1 MPVVDPE
8 RPDAVAAA
16 ALDPE
21 PGAEEH
27 PSAPARG
34 GEAGGAAAAIG
45 ALPSLATLFPFPLD
59 GFQLEAIDALN
70 QGHSVVVSAP
80 TGSGKTLVGEYA
92 IHRALAHGQRVLYT
106 TPLKALSNQKLR
118 DFRACFGNRQVGLLT
133 GDLSINRE
141 APILVM
147 TTEIFRNMLYAEIDH
162 PEDDPLADVEAVV
175 LDECHYMNDSQ
186 RGTVWEESIIHCP
199 PAIQLVALSAT
210 VANADQ
216 LTDWLERVH
225 GPTRLVLSDH
235 RPVPLAF
242 SFCSAKGLHPLLN
255 EAGTGLHPNARVWRP
270 PKTTR
275 RKGPKPARP
284 PQPEA
289 PPIGFVV
296 AQLAERQ
303 MLPAIYF
310 IFSRRG
316 CDRALRDL
324 GSVCLVSAE
333 EQARIRARLD
343 AFVLATPEAVREGGH
358 AEALLRGIA
367 AHHAGVLPAWKELIE
382 ELFQQGLIKVVF
394 ATETLAAGINMPAR
408 TTVIAAL
415 SKRTERGH
423 RPLMG
428 SEFLQMA
435 GRAGRRGLDT
445 QGYVVTVQSRFE
457 GVREAGQL
465 ALAPADPL
473 VSQFTPSYGMVLN
486 LLQRYELAKARELVE
501 RSFGRYLA
509 SLDLAEDERRIAEL
523 AAQLEVLSRG
533 GDEVP
538 WEDLED
544 YEKCRGR
551 LREERRLLRILQQ
564 QAEETVAHELTLAL
578 QFASEGTLVS
588 LRSPQLRSRV
598 TPAVI
603 VAKQP
608 GPGQF
613 PLLLCL
619 SEENVWV
626 LVPCSAVVALH
637 AELACLQVNRLQM
650 PLLHQA
656 GELRHGEEGSAGLA
670 LAVASLARRHDMHTP
685 RCDLQEEV
693 CRQAELVQTIEA
705 ELEAHPAHRRA
716 DRRPLRQQR
725 RRMEEL
731 QLELEE
737 RRRLL
742 HHRSHRH
749 WETVLELIEVLR
761 FFGALAGEEGLEPTE
776 VGRSVAALRGDNEL
790 WLGLALMS
798 GHLDGLDPAELAAV
812 LEAISTEVNRPDLWC
827 AWPPPPAV
835 EEALHDLRGLRREL
849 QRQQER
855 RGLVVPIWWEPELTG
870 LVHAWAKGVGW
881 SELIAATSLDEGDVV
896 RVLRRTVDLLAQVP
910 YAEAVSE
917 QLRSRARKALRAI
930 NRFPVCE
937 IEDLLAAGTA
947 AAAAAAT
954 AEPPAVLTPPGSAP
968 PPAVALPDPPP
979 PSPPLMPAP
988 GPPAE
993 LPG

>member
-1 MPVVDPE
+1 MPESDPTG
-8 RPDAVAAA
+8 PVPP
-16 ALDPE
+16 L
-21 PGAEEH
+21 GQ
-27 PSAPARG
+27 
-34 GEAGGAAAAIG
+34 
-45 ALPSLATLFPFPLD
+45 LFPFPLD

-92 IHRALAHGQRVLYT
+92 IHRALAHGRRVFYT

-118 DFRACFGNRQVGLLT
+118 DFREQFGADRVGLLT
-133 GDLSINRE
+133 GDLSLNRE
-141 APILVM
+141 AQVVVM

-162 PEDDPLADVEAVV
+162 PDNDPLVDVEAVV

-199 PAIQLVALSAT
+199 STIQLVALSAT
-210 VANADQ
+210 VANAGQ

-225 GPTRLVLSDH
+225 GPTRLVWSDF

-255 EAGTGLHPNARVWRP
+255 DEGTGLHANCKVWRP

-275 RKGPKPARP
+275 RKGPKLPKP

-316 CDRALRDL
+316 CDKALRDL
-324 GSVCLVSAE
+324 ARACLVTPE

-343 AFVLATPEAVREGGH
+343 QFVASAPEAVREGGH
-358 AEALLRGIA
+358 ADALLRGIA

-408 TTVIAAL
+408 TTVISAL

-486 LLQRYELAKARELVE
+486 LLQRYDLAKARELVE

-509 SLDLAEDERRIAEL
+509 SLDLAEDEARISEL
-523 AAQLEVLSRG
+523 VAQFDRLSSTA
-533 GDEVP
+533 GDIP

-544 YEKCRGR
+544 YEKRRGA
-551 LREERRLLRILQQ
+551 LREARRLQRILQQ

-578 QFASEGTLVS
+578 QFASEGSLVS
-588 LRSPQLRSRV
+588 LKCPQLRSRV

-603 VAKQP
+603 AAKVP

-619 SEENVWV
+619 TEENVWI
-626 LVPCSAVVALH
+626 LLPCSAVVALH
-637 AELACLQVNRLQM
+637 AELSCLQVSQLE
-650 PLLHQA
+650 PPELHHV
-656 GELRHGEEGSAGLA
+656 GELRHGDNASGGMA

-685 RCDLQEEV
+685 RYDLQEEV
-693 CRQAELVQTIEA
+693 RQQAEQVRLME
-705 ELEAHPAHRRA
+705 EDLERHPAHGWG
-716 DRRPLRQQR
+716 DRKQLRKQQ

-731 QLELEE
+731 HDEIEE

-742 HHRSHRH
+742 HHRSNRH
-749 WETVLELIEVLR
+749 WDTVLQLIEVLR
-761 FFGALAGEEGLEPTE
+761 VFGALAGDDGLEPTE
-776 VGRSVAALRGDNEL
+776 VGRTVMALRGDNEL

-798 GHLDGLDPAELAAV
+798 GHLDELSPSELAAV

-827 AWPPPPAV
+827 AWQPPAAV
-835 EEALHDLRGLRREL
+835 EEAMHDLRGLRREL
-849 QRQQER
+849 GRQQER
-855 RGLVVPIWWEPELTG
+855 RGLVIPIWWEPELTG
-870 LVHAWAKGVGW
+870 LVHAWAEGASW
-881 SELIAATSLDEGDVV
+881 SELIASTSLDEGDVV
-896 RVLRRTVDLLAQVP
+896 RVMRRTVDLLAQLP
-910 YAEAVSE
+910 YAEVISE
-917 QLRSRARKALRAI
+917 QLRSNARKALRAI

-937 IEDLLAAGTA
+937 LEDLLPKGQGGNGGAPEPGPEATARPLNVA
-947 AAAAAAT
+947 AAAAVPDGRPEEGMAN
-954 AEPPAVLTPPGSAP
+954 AEAEANGAPAG
-968 PPAVALPDPPP
+968 
-979 PSPPLMPAP
+979 PS
-988 GPPAE
+988 
-993 LPG
+993 